1 MPELVLLAAPPWAEY
16 ELLDTGNGA
25 KLERFGSYVLVR
37 PETQAI
43 WQPALPERE
52 WLRADAVFEK
62 QRGGVGDD
70 SAGQWNVRREVPAQ
84 WLLHHH
90 NLAFWLRLSPF
101 RHTGIFPE
109 HSAHWAW
116 LKHWV
121 ESIERPRALVLF
133 GYTGAT
139 TLFLAQCGA
148 EVVHVDAS
156 KPAVRWAQEN
166 QRASHLDQHPVRW
179 LVDDVSKFV
188 AREIRR
194 NHRYDI
200 ILLDPPVFGRG
211 PKGEIWR
218 IQEQLPALLQQ
229 CVQLLSDRAQGM
241 VVNAYATTMS
251 ALTLQHVLDDALR
264 GRTGIR
270 EAGELVLQQQRT
282 QRFLPAALFACWS
295 RECSLRQVV
304 GNEIGRVTG

>member
-1 MPELVLLAAPPWAEY
+1 MPELSLLVPPPWAEY

-43 WQPALPERE
+43 WEPARPEQE
-52 WLRADAVFEK
+52 WQQADAVFEK
-62 QRGGVGDD
+62 QRGQAGDD
-70 SAGQWNVRREVPAQ
+70 SAGRWNVRREMPAQ
-84 WLLHHH
+84 WLLHYN

-109 HSAHWAW
+109 HSAHWPW
-116 LKHWV
+116 L
-121 ESIERPRALVLF
+121 ERCVRSLEQPRVLVLF
-133 GYTGAT
+133 GYTGAS

-166 QRASHLDQHPVRW
+166 QQASKLEQRPVRW

-194 NHRYDI
+194 NHRYDL
-200 ILLDPPVFGRG
+200 ILMDPPVFGRG

-218 IQEQLPALLQQ
+218 IHEQLPELLRQSA
-229 CVQLLSDRAQGM
+229 QLLSERAQGL

-251 ALTLQHVLDDALR
+251 ALTLQNVLQAALKQR
-264 GRTGIR
+264 GGAI
-270 EAGELVLQQQRT
+270 EAGELVLYEHHAN
-282 QRFLPAALFACWS
+282 RFLPAAIFACWS
-295 RECSLRQVV
+295 QEWF
-304 GNEIGRVTG
+304 N

>member
-1 MPELVLLAAPPWAEY
+1 MPELALLAPPTWAEY

-43 WQPALPERE
+43 WEPALPEQE
-52 WLRADAVFEK
+52 WRRADAVFEK
-62 QRGGVGDD
+62 QRSGDGDD
-70 SAGQWNVRREVPAQ
+70 SAGHWNVRREIPAQ
-84 WLLHHH
+84 WLLHHN

-109 HSAHWAW
+109 HSAHWPW
-116 LKHWV
+116 
-121 ESIERPRALVLF
+121 IERCVHSVEQPRALVLF
-133 GYTGAT
+133 GYTGAS

-156 KPAVRWAQEN
+156 KPAVRWAQAN
-166 QRASHLDQHPVRW
+166 QQASQLQDHPVRW

-194 NHRYDI
+194 HRRYDL
-200 ILLDPPVFGRG
+200 ILMDPPVFGRG

-229 CVQLLSDRAQGM
+229 CVQLLSDRAQGV

-251 ALTLQHVLDDALR
+251 ALTLQNVLQDALG
-264 GRTGIR
+264 GRMGTFT
-270 EAGELVLQQQRT
+270 AGELVLHAHQAH
-282 QRFLPAALFACWS
+282 RFLPAAIFACWS
-295 RECSLRQVV
+295 REYALR
-304 GNEIGRVTG
+304 G